1 MAPSHK
7 CTFRLKKKRF
17 DDVTLIWLDRS
28 IAPTEDNYY
37 SMKQL
42 CNLFNNIRTFS
53 RTDEF
58 INYLNDGLDEKIILV
73 VSGSLGEE
81 IIPKIHSFH
90 LIDSIYIF
98 CLNKIKHQL
107 WAKDYSKIQGVYN
120 DIDTLRLYLIK
131 SKLFQSDD
139 DYYPNEKKS
148 SSKDSSPLN
157 FIEHLIESD
166 YPNEEIKNEFMSY
179 YYTDNQAL
187 PVSDII
193 DQDQDSCCNKDENID
208 SFLIYFSSND
218 TVEKVDLEND
228 VAHSNTVTP
237 FVSQN
242 DHQYADYGKF
252 FL

>member
-1 MAPSHK
+1 MGPTHK
-7 CTFRLKKKRF
+7 CTVRLKKKRF

-28 IAPTEDNYY
+28 IARTDDNYY
-37 SMKQL
+37 SMKRL

-53 RTDEF
+53 RIDGF

-98 CLNKIKHQL
+98 CQNKTKHQL

-139 DYYPNEKKS
+139 DYYPNKKES
-148 SSKDSSPLN
+148 SSKDSSALN
-157 FIEHLIESD
+157 FIEHLIEPD
-166 YPNEEIKNEFMSY
+166 YSNEEIKDEFMSY
-179 YYTDNQAL
+179 YYTENQAL

-193 DQDQDSCCNKDENID
+193 DQDQDSCYNKDENID
-208 SFLIYFSSND
+208 SFCVL
-218 TVEKVDLEND
+218 K
-228 VAHSNTVTP
+228 
-237 FVSQN
+237 
-242 DHQYADYGKF
+242 K
-252 FL
+252 